1 MMSQGGYRGGEYEE
15 EDQGEGMGHETMEDM
30 PGGLK
35 RPYGAVQN
43 MGAPPPM
50 GRGITEGSKAE
61 ENLAKLP
68 PDQQEMVMMLL
79 GSDPLMASALL
90 QVLGPSF
97 APIINKALK
106 AQAPQ
111 TMDPMAGAGGI
122 MPPGG
127 AMG

>member
-1 MMSQGGYRGGEYEE
+1 MMKPGGYGGDAGEE
-15 EDQGEGMGHETMEDM
+15 QM
-30 PGGLK
+30 PGGMK
-35 RPYGAVQN
+35 RPYASEQS
-43 MGAPPPM
+43 M
-50 GRGITEGSKAE
+50 GRPPQMGQAATEGSAAE
-61 ENLAKLP
+61 QNLAMLP

-106 AQAPQ
+106 ANAPP
-111 TMDPMAGAGGI
+111 TMDPMAGVGGI

-127 AMG
+127 GMV

>member
-1 MMSQGGYRGGEYEE
+1 MMNPSMYGGGYSE
-15 EDQGEGMGHETMEDM
+15 EDPGEGPDHEATEEM
-30 PGGLK
+30 PGGMK
-35 RPYGAVQN
+35 RPYAAVQSMN
-43 MGAPPPM
+43 SPPDM
-50 GRGITEGSKAE
+50 GRGMTDGSKAE

-106 AQAPQ
+106 AQAPPA
-111 TMDPMAGAGGI
+111 MDPMAGAGGI